1 MDFAS
6 GLFALGG
13 LALGGALS
21 ELRAWREARARRDD
35 ALTDLRR
42 RTYATAI
49 RQLETVASRCARWL
63 EASDKTTAAEAFWE
77 GLTDA
82 YAALNELRL
91 VVVDMQTA
99 EEYMDLLG
107 IYRAVVE
114 KGGTELPKSGIAR
127 GRLVDLFRK
136 DLGVG

>member
-21 ELRAWREARARRDD
+21 ELRAWREARARRHD

-42 RTYATAI
+42 RTYALAI

-63 EASDKTTAAEAFWE
+63 EADDKTAAAEAFWE
-77 GLTDA
+77 ALTDA

-99 EEYMDLLG
+99 EEYMDMLG
-107 IYRAVVE
+107 IFRSVVE
-114 KGGTELPKSGIAR
+114 KGGTELPNTRTAR
-127 GRLVDLFRK
+127 GRLVQLFRQ